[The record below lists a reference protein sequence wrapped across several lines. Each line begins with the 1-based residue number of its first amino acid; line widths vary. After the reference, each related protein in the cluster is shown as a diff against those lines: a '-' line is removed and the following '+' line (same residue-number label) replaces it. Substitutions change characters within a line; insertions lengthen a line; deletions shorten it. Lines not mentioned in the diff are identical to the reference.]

1 MGSVVIMED
10 KNVCVWF
17 KDWSGW
23 CGDSHQ
29 RRMAVALQTHSGQ
42 ALKDYGEEQFFQE
55 ANILMLCGLM
65 GSG

>member
-1 MGSVVIMED
+1 M
-10 KNVCVWF
+10 CVWF

-29 RRMAVALQTHSGQ
+29 RRMAVALQTHSGE
-42 ALKDYGEEQFFQE
+42 ALKDYGEEQLFQE

-65 GSG
+65 GRG